1 MTSPNLIHMRT
12 AREKLKNNWSTAF
25 LVGLTLMIPT
35 LISESLKAIGSV
47 EVGGMEDISLGLIP
61 TLVAGPLALGFSIY
75 SLNLFRNGSADYNN
89 IFDGFKSLGKI
100 LGVYFLMIVLVILGM
115 ILLIIPGIILAF
127 GFSMAY
133 FVMIDKPELGI
144 VDTLK
149 ESWKIM
155 KGNKTK
161 LMGLS
166 LRFIPWAILGI
177 LCLVV
182 GVIFVLPW
190 MQMSYASF
198 YEEIK

>member
-1 MTSPNLIHMRT
+1 MRT

-25 LVGLTLMIPT
+25 LVGLTLIIPT

-161 LMGLS
+161 LLGLS

-190 MQMSYASF
+190 MQMSYTSF

>member
-1 MTSPNLIHMRT
+1 MRT
-12 AREKLKNNWSTAF
+12 AREKLKNYWSTAF
-25 LVGLTLMIPT
+25 LVGFTLMIPQT
-35 LISESLKAIGSV
+35 ILEILKAIGSI
-47 EVGGMEDISLGLIP
+47 EAGGMEDISLGLISS
-61 TLVAGPLALGFSIY
+61 LVAAPLALGFSIY
-75 SLNLFRNGSADYNN
+75 ALNLFRNGSADYNN

-100 LGVYFLMIVLVILGM
+100 LGVYFIMIILVILGM
-115 ILLIIPGIILAF
+115 ILLIVPGIILGL

-133 FVMIDKPELGI
+133 FVMIDKPELGV

-149 ESWKIM
+149 ESWRIM

-161 LMGLS
+161 LLGLN

-182 GVIFVLPW
+182 GVVFVLPW
-190 MQMSYASF
+190 MQLSYASF

>member
-1 MTSPNLIHMRT
+1 
-12 AREKLKNNWSTAF
+12 
-25 LVGLTLMIPT
+25 
-35 LISESLKAIGSV
+35 
-47 EVGGMEDISLGLIP
+47 
-61 TLVAGPLALGFSIY
+61 
-75 SLNLFRNGSADYNN
+75 
-89 IFDGFKSLGKI
+89 
-100 LGVYFLMIVLVILGM
+100 MIVLVILGM

>member
-25 LVGLTLMIPT
+25 LVGLTVMIPQT
-35 LISESLKAIGSV
+35 ISEILKAIGSI
-47 EVGGMEDISLGLIP
+47 EAGGMEDISLGLIS
-61 TLVAGPLALGFSIY
+61 TLVAAPLLLGLTIY
-75 SLNLFRNGSADYNN
+75 SLNLFRNGSANYNN
-89 IFDGFKSLGKI
+89 IFDGFNSLGKA
-100 LGVYFLMIVLVILGM
+100 LGVYFLMIILIILGM

-133 FVMIDKPELGI
+133 YVMIDKPELGI

-161 LMGLS
+161 LLGLS

-190 MQMSYASF
+190 MQMSYTSF

>member
-25 LVGLTLMIPT
+25 LVGLTLIIPT

-161 LMGLS
+161 LLGLS

>member
-1 MTSPNLIHMRT
+1 MRT

-25 LVGLTLMIPT
+25 LVGLTVMIPQT
-35 LISESLKAIGSV
+35 ISEILKAIGSI
-47 EVGGMEDISLGLIP
+47 EAGGMEDISLGLIS
-61 TLVAGPLALGFSIY
+61 TLVAAPLSLGLTIY
-75 SLNLFRNGSADYNN
+75 SLNLFRNGSANYNN
-89 IFDGFKSLGKI
+89 IFDGFNSLGKA
-100 LGVYFLMIVLVILGM
+100 LGVYFLMIILIILGM

-133 FVMIDKPELGI
+133 YVMIDKPELGI

-161 LMGLS
+161 LLGLS

>member
-1 MTSPNLIHMRT
+1 MASTNLTHMRN
-12 AREKLKNNWSTAF
+12 AREKLNNNWSTAF
-25 LVGLTLMIPT
+25 LVGLTVMIPQT
-35 LISESLKAIGSV
+35 ISEILKAIGSI
-47 EVGGMEDISLGLIP
+47 EAGSMEDISLGFVSM
-61 TLVAGPLALGFSIY
+61 LVAGPLALGFSIY

-100 LGVYFLMIVLVILGM
+100 LGVYFLMIALIILGM

-133 FVMIDKPELGI
+133 YVMIDKPELGV

-161 LMGLS
+161 LFGLS
-166 LRFIPWAILGI
+166 LRFIPWAILGF
-177 LCLVV
+177 LCFVI
-182 GVIFVLPW
+182 GIIFVLPW
-190 MQMSYASF
+190 MQLSYASF

>member
-1 MTSPNLIHMRT
+1 MSSPNLVHMRN

-25 LVGLTLMIPT
+25 LVGLTLIIPT

-161 LMGLS
+161 LLGLS
-166 LRFIPWAILGI
+166 LRFIPWGILGI

-190 MQMSYASF
+190 MQMSYTSF

>member
-1 MTSPNLIHMRT
+1 MSSPNLVHMRN

-161 LMGLS
+161 LLGLS

>member
-1 MTSPNLIHMRT
+1 MSSPNLVHMRN

-25 LVGLTLMIPT
+25 LVGLTLIIPA

-161 LMGLS
+161 LLGLS
-166 LRFIPWAILGI
+166 LRFIPWGILGI

-190 MQMSYASF
+190 MQMSYTSF

>member
-1 MTSPNLIHMRT
+1 MRT

-25 LVGLTLMIPT
+25 LVGLTLMIPQT
-35 LISESLKAIGSV
+35 ILEILKAIGSI
-47 EVGGMEDISLGLIP
+47 EAGGMEDISLGLISS
-61 TLVAGPLALGFSIY
+61 LVAAPLALGFSIY
-75 SLNLFRNGSADYNN
+75 ALNLFRNGSADYNN

-100 LGVYFLMIVLVILGM
+100 LGVYFIMIILVILGM
-115 ILLIIPGIILAF
+115 ILLIVPGIILGL

-133 FVMIDKPELGI
+133 FVMIDKPELGV

-149 ESWKIM
+149 ESWRIM

-161 LMGLS
+161 LLGLN

-182 GVIFVLPW
+182 GVVFVLPW
-190 MQMSYASF
+190 MQLSYASF

>member
-1 MTSPNLIHMRT
+1 MTSANLIHMRT

-25 LVGLTLMIPT
+25 LVGLTVMIPQT
-35 LISESLKAIGSV
+35 ISEILKAIGSI
-47 EVGGMEDISLGLIP
+47 EAGGMEDISLGLIS
-61 TLVAGPLALGFSIY
+61 TLVAAPLALGFSIY
-75 SLNLFRNGSADYNN
+75 TLNLFRNGSADYNN

-100 LGVYFLMIVLVILGM
+100 LGVYFLMIALIILGM

-133 FVMIDKPELGI
+133 YVMIDKPELGV

-161 LMGLS
+161 LLGLS

-177 LCLVV
+177 LCLFI
-182 GVIFVLPW
+182 GAIFVLPW
-190 MQMSYASF
+190 MQLSYASF
-198 YEEIK
+198 YEGIK

>member
-1 MTSPNLIHMRT
+1 MSSPNLVHMRN

-25 LVGLTLMIPT
+25 LVGLTLIIPT

-161 LMGLS
+161 LLGLS

-190 MQMSYASF
+190 MQMSYTSF

>member
-161 LMGLS
+161 LLGLS

>member
-1 MTSPNLIHMRT
+1 MSSPNLVHMRN

-25 LVGLTLMIPT
+25 LVGLTLIIPT

-161 LMGLS
+161 LLGLS

>member
-1 MTSPNLIHMRT
+1 MSSPNLVHMRN

-161 LMGLS
+161 LLGLS
-166 LRFIPWAILGI
+166 LRFIPWGILGI

-190 MQMSYASF
+190 MQMSYTSF

>member
-25 LVGLTLMIPT
+25 LVGLTVMIPQT
-35 LISESLKAIGSV
+35 ISEILKAIGSI
-47 EVGGMEDISLGLIP
+47 EAGGMEDISLGLIS
-61 TLVAGPLALGFSIY
+61 TLVAAPLALGFSIY
-75 SLNLFRNGSADYNN
+75 TLNLFRNGSADYNN
-89 IFDGFKSLGKI
+89 IFDGFKSLGKS
-100 LGVYFLMIVLVILGM
+100 LGVYFLMILLVIFGM
-115 ILLIIPGIILAF
+115 VLLIVPGIILGF
-127 GFSMAY
+127 GLSMAY
-133 FVMIDKPELGI
+133 YVMIDKPELGV

-161 LMGLS
+161 LLGLS

>member
-25 LVGLTLMIPT
+25 LVGLTLMIPQT
-35 LISESLKAIGSV
+35 ILEILKAIGSI
-47 EVGGMEDISLGLIP
+47 EAGGMEDISLGLISS
-61 TLVAGPLALGFSIY
+61 LVAAPLALGFSIY
-75 SLNLFRNGSADYNN
+75 ALNLFRNGSADYNN

-100 LGVYFLMIVLVILGM
+100 LGVYFIMIILVILGM
-115 ILLIIPGIILAF
+115 ILLIVPGIILGL

-133 FVMIDKPELGI
+133 FVMIDKPELGV

-149 ESWKIM
+149 ESWRIM

-161 LMGLS
+161 LLGLN

-182 GVIFVLPW
+182 GVVFVLPW
-190 MQMSYASF
+190 MQLSYASF

>member
-161 LMGLS
+161 LLGLS
-166 LRFIPWAILGI
+166 LRFIPWCILGI

>member
-25 LVGLTLMIPT
+25 LVGLTVMIPQT
-35 LISESLKAIGSV
+35 ISEILKAIGSI
-47 EVGGMEDISLGLIP
+47 EAGGMEDISLGLIS
-61 TLVAGPLALGFSIY
+61 TLVAAPLLLGLTIY
-75 SLNLFRNGSADYNN
+75 SLNLFRNGSANYNN
-89 IFDGFKSLGKI
+89 IFDGFNSLGKA
-100 LGVYFLMIVLVILGM
+100 LGVYFLMIILIILGM

-133 FVMIDKPELGI
+133 YVMIDKPELGI

-161 LMGLS
+161 LLGLS

>member
-1 MTSPNLIHMRT
+1 MSSPNLVHMRN

-25 LVGLTLMIPT
+25 LVGLTVMTPSF
-35 LISESLKAIGSV
+35 ISEFIPEIASFK
-47 EVGGMEDISLGLIP
+47 EGGIKDISLSLIS
-61 TLVAGPLALGFSIY
+61 TLVAAPLSLGLTIY
-75 SLNLFRNGSADYNN
+75 SLNLFRNGSANYNN
-89 IFDGFKSLGKI
+89 IFDGFNSLGKA
-100 LGVYFLMIVLVILGM
+100 LGVYFLMIILIILGM

-161 LMGLS
+161 LLGLS
-166 LRFIPWAILGI
+166 LRFIPWGILGI

-190 MQMSYASF
+190 MQMSYTSF

>member
-1 MTSPNLIHMRT
+1 MSSPNLVHMRN

-25 LVGLTLMIPT
+25 LVGLTLIIPT

-161 LMGLS
+161 LLGLS
-166 LRFIPWAILGI
+166 LRFIPWGILGI

>member
-25 LVGLTLMIPT
+25 LVGLTVMIPQT
-35 LISESLKAIGSV
+35 ISEILKAIGSI
-47 EVGGMEDISLGLIP
+47 EAGGMEDISLGLIS
-61 TLVAGPLALGFSIY
+61 TLVAAPLALGFSIY
-75 SLNLFRNGSADYNN
+75 TLNLFRNGSADYNN

-100 LGVYFLMIVLVILGM
+100 LGVYFLMIALIILGM

-127 GFSMAY
+127 GFSMSY
-133 FVMIDKPELGI
+133 YVMIDKPELGI

-161 LMGLS
+161 LLGLS

>member
-1 MTSPNLIHMRT
+1 MTSPNLVHMRN

-25 LVGLTLMIPT
+25 LVGLTLIIPT

-161 LMGLS
+161 LLGLS

-190 MQMSYASF
+190 MQMSYTSF

>member
-25 LVGLTLMIPT
+25 LVGLTVMIPQT
-35 LISESLKAIGSV
+35 ISEILKAIGSI
-47 EVGGMEDISLGLIP
+47 EAGGMEDISLGLIS
-61 TLVAGPLALGFSIY
+61 TLVAAPLSLGLTIY
-75 SLNLFRNGSADYNN
+75 SLNLFRNGSANYNN
-89 IFDGFKSLGKI
+89 IFDGFNSLGKA
-100 LGVYFLMIVLVILGM
+100 LGVYFLMIILIILGM

-133 FVMIDKPELGI
+133 YVMIYKPELGI

-149 ESWKIM
+149 ESWKII

-161 LMGLS
+161 LLGLS